1 MPDTHFCFCLRTHVE
16 LRTLYSSGTSY
27 IWQLPSH
34 TGENAYEDGK
44 KGKCTTMQEKKK
56 YCQALREFLL
66 IRGNQIKREQLA
78 ACPHVISW
86 NNVASPHWKAE
97 GNTSPAHRLGSETS
111 LHGTASCQTD
121 VFLPSPPFHSTW
133 PTKTPSSHPP
143 PPLHAVYRQRSLWF
157 IRNSMRQ
164 ILLEGETF
172 SLNSV

>member
-1 MPDTHFCFCLRTHVE
+1 MHRVLLITTAETMPDTHFCFCLRTHVE

-111 LHGTASCQTD
+111 LHGDS
-121 VFLPSPPFHSTW
+121 FLPDWCLSALSPL
-133 PTKTPSSHPP
+133 
-143 PPLHAVYRQRSLWF
+143 PLHLAHQDALIPSTPTPTRCV
-157 IRNSMRQ
+157 
-164 ILLEGETF
+164 
-172 SLNSV
+172 